1 MLISPTRYTT
11 HGYRVIA
18 LSVRHLAPS
27 FNLLKVQ
34 RMETSDAE
42 KDVDF
47 LGFVVLENRLKPESA
62 PVIKELQ
69 VRRERVTLKTKQ
81 KLYLDFKFQ
90 PRFQFVQFS
99 SVCSVQVSVCCSLW

>member
-1 MLISPTRYTT
+1 M
-11 HGYRVIA
+11 
-18 LSVRHLAPS
+18 RHLAPN

-34 RMETSDAE
+34 RMEATDAE

-69 VRRERVTLKTKQ
+69 VRREGRILKLALQ
-81 KLYLDFKFQ
+81 QHLNFK
-90 PRFQFVQFS
+90 
-99 SVCSVQVSVCCSLW
+99 

>member
-1 MLISPTRYTT
+1 MLISPTRYTA

-69 VRRERVTLKTKQ
+69 VRREGHSKL
-81 KLYLDFKFQ
+81 KLYFVFNQGFSLFSSV
-90 PRFQFVQFS
+90 QFVQFGF
-99 SVCSVQVSVCCSLW
+99 LF

>member
-1 MLISPTRYTT
+1 MLISPTRYTA

-81 KLYLDFKFQ
+81 KLYLDFNQGFSL
-90 PRFQFVQFS
+90 FS

>member
-1 MLISPTRYTT
+1 MSTSFSRYTT

-18 LSVRHLAPS
+18 LSVRHLAPN

-34 RMETSDAE
+34 RMEATDAE

-69 VRRERVTLKTKQ
+69 VRREDRILKLALQQHLNSK
-81 KLYLDFKFQ
+81 
-90 PRFQFVQFS
+90 
-99 SVCSVQVSVCCSLW
+99 

>member
-1 MLISPTRYTT
+1 MPSVHTIRYTT

-34 RMETSDAE
+34 RMEATDAE

-69 VRRERVTLKTKQ
+69 VRRDE
-81 KLYLDFKFQ
+81 YGIGAS
-90 PRFQFVQFS
+90 FVQLCNQLNHVEIEILHES
-99 SVCSVQVSVCCSLW
+99 

>member
-1 MLISPTRYTT
+1 MSTSFSRYTT

-18 LSVRHLAPS
+18 LSVRHLAPN

-34 RMETSDAE
+34 RMEAADAE

-69 VRRERVTLKTKQ
+69 VRREGRILKLALQQHLNSK
-81 KLYLDFKFQ
+81 
-90 PRFQFVQFS
+90 
-99 SVCSVQVSVCCSLW
+99 

>member
-1 MLISPTRYTT
+1 M
-11 HGYRVIA
+11 
-18 LSVRHLAPS
+18 RHLAPN

-34 RMETSDAE
+34 RMEATDAE

-69 VRRERVTLKTKQ
+69 VRRGQ
-81 KLYLDFKFQ
+81 I
-90 PRFQFVQFS
+90 
-99 SVCSVQVSVCCSLW
+99 